1 MRCFV
6 GLLLLGLCIGVD
18 AHNTPKIKRNERSH
32 TPTEGLHYWAL
43 ETYPAMHWHFS
54 PGEAGAWDQCVAD
67 AYDEAQDDYNLVGGN
82 CVDDDD
88 KMTDSEANVPTL
100 PPSTPTGDSNTPPT
114 IHPEVPRDDTQRES
128 ENLEQN
134 TVSME
139 ALAFTYDH
147 TFPVGVSLQH
157 IPLDI
162 TDFNN
167 SGIAVNSVPGVFDQ
181 LGDSVASLI
190 ASRGAS
196 GWTYVTYPNFPA
208 HNAIWK
214 SIGFAAVMHEEVTV
228 KITGTFGGWT
238 GSSAQTYQTLYLRQ
252 GGLTLLGV
260 PLQSVSLRTVGDFY
274 RIFSNVESVMG
285 IDPDL
290 EIDTAETPI
299 RVEDDW
305 FVELDRDMVIDGHT
319 SYLIRSDGAAQRT
332 LWGVPWAYEP
342 PSSAPSAEQWAYYKK
357 MAMTW
362 GAIKNSDQ

>member
-6 GLLLLGLCIGVD
+6 SLLLLGLCLSVD
-18 AHNTPKIKRNERSH
+18 AHNTPRIRDESYTH
-32 TPTEGLHYWAL
+32 TPFKDWHERVRARWP
-43 ETYPAMHWHFS
+43 EDHWHYS
-54 PGEAGAWDQCVAD
+54 ERQAGAWYRCVAD
-67 AYDEAQDDYNLVGGN
+67 VYDETTDRYDFAAMRVRCGDGGRSTN
-82 CVDDDD
+82 
-88 KMTDSEANVPTL
+88 SEANAPALPT
-100 PPSTPTGDSNTPPT
+100 STPPT

-134 TVSME
+134 TDSME
-139 ALAFTYDH
+139 AFAFTYDH
-147 TFPVGVSLQH
+147 TFPTGVSLQH

-181 LGDSVASLI
+181 LGDSVALLI

-214 SIGFAAVMHEEVTV
+214 SIGFVAVMHEEVTV
-228 KITGTFGGWT
+228 KITGTFVGWT
-238 GSSAQTYQTLYLRQ
+238 GSREKTFQTLYLRQ

-274 RIFSNVESVMG
+274 KFFSNVESVMG
-285 IDPDL
+285 INPDL
-290 EIDTAETPI
+290 EIDTMETPI

-305 FVELDRDMVIDGHT
+305 FVELDRDTVIDGYT

-332 LWGVPWAYEP
+332 LWGVPWGYDQ
-342 PSSAPSAEQWAYYKK
+342 PSSAPPAEQWAYYKK
-357 MAMTW
+357 MATTW
-362 GAIKNSDQ
+362 GAIKNSGQ